1 MSGIPCPVQDWCR
14 ANAAECLAVQPP
26 GRNTRSR
33 EAPFTT
39 CRELAAALLPVVAS
53 RLLDAPYVVSWKVT
67 AAALLQ

>member
-1 MSGIPCPVQDWCR
+1 MSGIPRPAQDWCR

-53 RLLDAPYVVSWKVT
+53 RLLDAPYVVSCMVIDG
-67 AAALLQ
+67 ALLR